1 MTHDL
6 RFALRMIVAHRWF
19 SAAVVATLALG
30 IGLNTMVFTLVNAA
44 LFKPVPVPRGE
55 RLVAIVSQDLN
66 RRGENGR
73 MGVSFPDFRDYRVQ
87 QSTLE
92 SLEAAANEPAVLSE
106 RGNPPQPYGMAR
118 VSTGLFTTLHIQP
131 VLGRA
136 FLPTDDRAGAE
147 PVVLLGYSVWKD
159 RYASSPT
166 ILGRSIRVNEKPATI
181 IGVMPERFQFPSN
194 EDLWMPL
201 SPTPEMENRQR
212 RNLQVF
218 GILKSGTPI
227 AKATADLDA
236 IAHRLSADHPETNK
250 DMGALVQTFQER
262 YNGGNIR
269 MVFLL
274 MLAAVGFVLMIACA
288 NVANMMISRTL
299 GRQREMSIRAA
310 MGASRWQVIRQLLIE
325 SLLLSALGGVLGLA
339 ISWLGVYQFD
349 LASSDVGRPY
359 WVQFTMDY
367 RVFGYFA
374 AMCLLS
380 ALLFG
385 LAPALRSSRVD
396 LNNALRDSMRTAGTQ
411 HGGKMASVLVVLQ
424 FALTLVLLT
433 GAGMFARSFISNQS
447 LNPFVPADRILT
459 ARIRLPKDRY
469 TTPESRQRFYDQL
482 LPQIGALPGVTNTS
496 IASDLPGVW
505 AFSRHIEIEG
515 VALPDP
521 SHKDPSHKPSASVV
535 VQSPGHF
542 ATVNL
547 RVIQGRDF
555 NSTDTQSAIV
565 SKQFAERYWPNQEAL
580 ARRFRFFDNDKP
592 GNWLSVVG
600 VSANIVQ
607 EPNEASPNPLLFLP
621 YRQESFES
629 IFLVVRTT
637 GNPSSF
643 VSAVRATV
651 QNMDQDLPLFEV
663 RTLAGAIAHNRWFLA
678 VFGTVFLVFAMIA
691 LVIASVGIYAVIA
704 QATARRTQEI
714 GVRMALGATSRNILA
729 LVISRGMKQLAVGL
743 ALGLA
748 AAIPAARL
756 INTLPFGVSKSDPLV
771 LTGVCLLL
779 TSVGLFAS
787 WLPARRAAQLS
798 PVTAIRYE

>member
-6 RFALRMIVAHRWF
+6 RFALRMILSHHWF

-44 LFKPVPVPRGE
+44 LFKPVPVPRGD
-55 RLVAIVSQDLN
+55 RLVAIMSQDLN
-66 RRGENGR
+66 RRGDNGR
-73 MGVSFPDFRDYRVQ
+73 MEISLPDLRDYRAQ
-87 QSTLE
+87 QSTFE
-92 SLEAAANEPAVLSE
+92 SLEAADRSGAVLSE
-106 RGNPPQPYGMAR
+106 RGNPPQSYTMAR
-118 VSTGLFTTLHIQP
+118 VSPGIFTMLQIQP
-131 VLGRA
+131 VLGRS
-136 FLPTDDRAGAE
+136 FLPTDDRASAE
-147 PVVLLGYSVWKD
+147 PAVLLGYGVWKD
-159 RYASSPT
+159 RYAGSPSV
-166 ILGRSIRVNEKPATI
+166 LGRSIRVNEKPATI
-181 IGVMPERFQFPSN
+181 IGVMPEHFKFPEN
-194 EDLWMPL
+194 EDLWMAL
-201 SPTPEMENRQR
+201 SPTPELENRQHR
-212 RNLQVF
+212 SLQVF
-218 GILKSGTPI
+218 GILKPGTPI
-227 AKATADLDA
+227 AKASADLDA
-236 IAHRLSADHPETNK
+236 IAHRLSADHPENK
-250 DMGALVQTFQER
+250 EVGSLVQTFQER

-269 MVFLL
+269 LVFIL

-288 NVANMMISRTL
+288 NVANMMLSRTL

-310 MGASRWQVIRQLLIE
+310 MGASRWQIIRQLLIE
-325 SLLLSALGGVLGLA
+325 SLLLSTLGGVLGLA
-339 ISWLGVYQFD
+339 IAYFGVYQFD
-349 LASSDVGRPY
+349 LASSDIGRPY

-396 LNNALRDSMRTAGTQ
+396 LNNALRDGTRTAGSQ
-411 HGGKMASVLVVLQ
+411 HGGKIASVLVVLQ

-433 GAGMFARSFISNQS
+433 GAGMFAHSFLENQS
-447 LNPFVPADRILT
+447 LNPFVPAENILT

-469 TTPESRQRFYDQL
+469 PTPESRQRFYDQL
-482 LPQIGALPGVTNTS
+482 LPQIGALPGVANAS
-496 IASDLPGVW
+496 IASDLPGIS

-515 VALPDP
+515 APLPDP
-521 SHKDPSHKPSASVV
+521 SHKQSASIL

-547 RVIQGRDF
+547 PLLSGRDF
-555 NSTDTQSAIV
+555 NATDTDSAIV
-565 SKQFAERYWPNQEAL
+565 TKQFADRYPL
-580 ARRFRFFDNDKP
+580 ARRFRFVEKEQP
-592 GNWLSVVG
+592 GKWLSVVG
-600 VSANIVQ
+600 VSSNIVQ
-607 EPNEASPNPLLFLP
+607 EPNEASPEPLVFLP

-651 QNMDQDLPLFEV
+651 QNMDQDLPLSEV
-663 RTLAGAIAHNRWFLA
+663 RTLTGAIAHNRWFLA
-678 VFGTVFLVFAMIA
+678 VFGTVFLVFAIIA

-704 QATARRTQEI
+704 QATARRTREI
-714 GVRMALGATSRNILA
+714 GVRMALGATSSNILS
-729 LVISRGMKQLAVGL
+729 LIISRGVSQLAIGL

-748 AAIPAARL
+748 AAIPGARL
-756 INTLPFGVSKSDPLV
+756 MNSLPLMAAKSDPVV

-779 TSVGLFAS
+779 TSVGLFAC